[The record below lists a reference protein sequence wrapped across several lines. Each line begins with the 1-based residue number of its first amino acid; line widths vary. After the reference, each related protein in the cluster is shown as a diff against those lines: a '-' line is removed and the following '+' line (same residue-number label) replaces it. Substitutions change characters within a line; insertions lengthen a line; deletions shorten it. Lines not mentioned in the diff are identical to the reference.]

1 MINFYCSTTIDLL
14 SIDSIEDSIVLKPI
28 IKPIFAYKVML
39 TNKKTCICQRK
50 AKNFQDIQFACGLL
64 SAEELLH

>member
-39 TNKKTCICQRK
+39 TNKK
-50 AKNFQDIQFACGLL
+50 NMYL
-64 SAEELLH
+64 SKES